1 MIKKETIK
9 GAEKMYPLHREV
21 SARLVTPNSLINN
34 GRNGITALNPAAEK
48 KREIQR
54 ISKFFFQGIMKTKN

>member
-48 KREIQR
+48 KGR
-54 ISKFFFQGIMKTKN
+54 SKE